1 VTLPYP
7 TDFTPDL
14 VEAATRLLETL
25 YRPGFH
31 YQQCG
36 VMLLDL
42 SPVTQIQASLFDTRD
57 RTRQA
62 WLMRTLDSLN
72 QVKQRQP
79 NRCHPRSGKY
89 PTPSRLIGL

>member
-1 VTLPYP
+1 MVFVTTNRFSASRPFYANHATVTLPYP

-31 YQQCG
+31 YQKCG

-42 SPVTQIQASLFDTRD
+42 VCPVVPI
-57 RTRQA
+57 
-62 WLMRTLDSLN
+62 
-72 QVKQRQP
+72 
-79 NRCHPRSGKY
+79 
-89 PTPSRLIGL
+89 